1 MLVEIMASSGML
13 LKKDGDILGARSKNT
28 DPNLRGLFVF
38 FFVCL
43 LLVLVFVVILLCPYN
58 AAVYRPKHSTHI

>member
-38 FFVCL
+38 FFCL
-43 LLVLVFVVILLCPYN
+43 FAFSSGFCCYIIMSL
-58 AAVYRPKHSTHI
+58 